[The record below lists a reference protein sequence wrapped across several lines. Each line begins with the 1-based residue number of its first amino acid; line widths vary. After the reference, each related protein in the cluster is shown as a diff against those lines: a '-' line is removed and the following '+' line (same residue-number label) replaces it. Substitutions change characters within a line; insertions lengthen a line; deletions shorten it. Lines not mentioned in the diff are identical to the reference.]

1 MIERVLEFVGAL
13 RSAGVPVA
21 VSEEIDALQG
31 LRHISLSRAETKA
44 ALAMTL
50 VKGDSSRDA
59 FDTLFEFYFPPR
71 PGPVPTEEP
80 QTSEVDADELSARLL
95 EAIRIGDE
103 HAVAWL
109 AIAAVAAFGRVATAP
124 AQSWYSQY
132 QVIRALDLDAV
143 LARLLEDAAAE
154 DLSPLERRLRAA
166 EFQRRLQRFRSQVLA
181 ETRRRA
187 AAERGPEAVAS
198 YAVGPLPEDLNLL
211 GATEAELVSLRRAIR
226 PLARK
231 LAARVAAKRRR
242 AARGALDV
250 RRTLRHSLSSGGVP
264 FDVAFRHRAPHR
276 PELFVLCDLSGSVG
290 RFARFA
296 LMLVHALSAQFSR
309 VRSFGFVDTLD
320 EVTRFFDHEDFIRAV
335 DRMNREA
342 EIVRHEAHSD
352 YGSSLVKFRDSFGRD
367 VGPKAT
373 VLIFGDARNNYRE
386 SKEGILRDIAQRAQ
400 RAFWLNPEPRADWDT
415 GDSIA
420 SRYAF
425 WVDEMVEVR
434 NLRQLEDFIA
444 RIA

>member
-1 MIERVLEFVGAL
+1 MLDRVLDFVGAL

-21 VSEEIDALQG
+21 VSEELDALQG
-31 LRHISLSRAETKA
+31 LRQIDLDRDATKA
-44 ALAMTL
+44 VLALTL
-50 VKGDSSRDA
+50 VKSEAGRPA
-59 FDTLFEFYFPPR
+59 FETLFDLYFPPR
-71 PGPVPTEEP
+71 PGTLEPPEGHDAESGADDLRAQVEE
-80 QTSEVDADELSARLL
+80 ALRG
-95 EAIRIGDE
+95 GDV
-103 HAVAWL
+103 HTLGPL
-109 AIAAVAAFGRVATAP
+109 AIAAVSAFGRVGSGA

-132 QVIRALDLDAV
+132 QVVRALDLDGL
-143 LARLLEDAAAE
+143 LARLIDEAQAE
-154 DLSPLERRLRAA
+154 ATPLEARLRVS
-166 EFQRRLQRFRSQVLA
+166 ELQRGLRRFRSLVLN

-187 AAERGPEAVAS
+187 AAERGPETVAG
-198 YAVGPLPEDLNLL
+198 YAVDPLPEDLNLL
-211 GATEAELVSLRRAIR
+211 SATEAELAALRRAIR

-242 AARGALDV
+242 ASRGSLDV

-264 FDVAFRHRAPHR
+264 FDVSFRHRVPHR

-296 LMLVHALSAQFSR
+296 LMLTHALSAQFSR

-320 EVTRFFDHEDFIRAV
+320 EVTRFFDHEDFVAAV

-352 YGSSLVKFRDSFGRD
+352 YGASLMKFRDFYGRD
-367 VGPKAT
+367 LGPKAT
-373 VLIFGDARNNYRE
+373 VLIFGDARNNYRDPRE
-386 SKEGILRDIAQRAQ
+386 SVLRELAERA
-400 RAFWLNPEPRADWDT
+400 RRLHWLNPEPRGDWDT
-415 GDSIA
+415 GDSVV
-420 SRYAF
+420 SRYAP
-425 WVDEMVEVR
+425 WVDEMVQVR